1 MQGKKNRKYSQK
13 IIILPNMQLEEKAFE
28 NQETARDIR
37 NQPDSSF
44 L

>member
-1 MQGKKNRKYSQK
+1 
-13 IIILPNMQLEEKAFE
+13 MQLEENAFE